1 MSVSDFIQ
9 NISSEWGIVIFS
21 AILTSV
27 VSILGIYLTI
37 RHNNKMIKIQLR
49 QQEEAFKE
57 DKRLQLLPYIKYDL
71 ANTVKNLI

>member
-1 MSVSDFIQ
+1 
-9 NISSEWGIVIFS
+9 
-21 AILTSV
+21 
-27 VSILGIYLTI
+27 
-37 RHNNKMIKIQLR
+37 MIKIQLR